1 LTGRLIWI
9 IIDIKIIVLAISQLG
24 RRLLALLLFE
34 TKCHSNS
41 ASITVISYVLR
52 NMDHNIALFLDA

>member
-1 LTGRLIWI
+1 MVSCKNKCFDR
-9 IIDIKIIVLAISQLG
+9 DSNMDNNRYKIIVLAISQLG

-41 ASITVISYVLR
+41 ASITVIFYV
-52 NMDHNIALFLDA
+52 